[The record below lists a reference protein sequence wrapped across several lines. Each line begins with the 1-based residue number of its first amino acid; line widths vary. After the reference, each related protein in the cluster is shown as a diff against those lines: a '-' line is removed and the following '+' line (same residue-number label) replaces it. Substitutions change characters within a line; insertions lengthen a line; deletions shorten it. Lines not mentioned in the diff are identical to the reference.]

1 METIDLDNLNSQIL
15 FALIYFNNPVDNI
28 LCTYVF

>member
-15 FALIYFNNPVDNI
+15 FVLIYLNNPVDNI
-28 LCTYVF
+28 LCIYVF

>member
-15 FALIYFNNPVDNI
+15 FVLIYLNNSVDNI
-28 LCTYVF
+28 LCIYVF